1 MFGQP
6 DDHLPDALAIRP
18 ATLADLDSLT
28 DIAQAGFPY
37 DPEWNYRFPY
47 RGDYPNDN
55 RKWTKKEYEEYL
67 NQPDKYQVFV
77 ATIQDTEGSR
87 KPIALAVWDMSV
99 TTESTGEGMYFK
111 PQPRSTAST
120 R

>member
-6 DDHLPDALAIRP
+6 NDRFPGALAIRP
-18 ATLADLDSLT
+18 TTLADLDSLT
-28 DIAQAGFPY
+28 DIAQAGFPD
-37 DPEWNYRFPY
+37 DPEWNYQFPY

-55 RKWTKKEYEEYL
+55 WKWTRKEYEEYE
-67 NQPDKYQVFV
+67 NQPDEYTVFL
-77 ATIQDTEGSR
+77 ATIPATESYC

-111 PQPRSTAST
+111 PQPRSTASN